1 MGEDRQH
8 QQDGHKESGKPSQQQ
23 QEHKNKGAQQGG
35 HEEEHRKAARSR
47 AKKNTK
53 ISASS
58 LSDELTPKLL
68 AIGAFFLSSAMSTAL
83 QPLILRL
90 NLQRRH
96 ELTYSQCFI
105 TGFPK
110 SD

>member
-8 QQDGHKESGKPSQQQ
+8 QQGGHKESGKPSQQQ
-23 QEHKNKGAQQGG
+23 QEHKNKVAQQGG
-35 HEEEHRKAARSR
+35 HEEEHRKGGQESSKENHQDKRY
-47 AKKNTK
+47 
-53 ISASS
+53 S

-68 AIGAFFLSSAMSTAL
+68 AIGAFFSSSAMSRAL

-96 ELTYSQCFI
+96 ELTCRQVHHRISEVQV
-105 TGFPK
+105 
-110 SD
+110 